1 MSGGH
6 TLRGTVFV
14 RMASDPT
21 LEIAFSVQ
29 GSWRGTGSGSATP
42 GRPTRAEPSASASQ
56 VRTADPSLMG
66 CDGRQ
71 FAAFESGPKS
81 ESQWYAVDV
90 SVVDVIQDLN
100 ALRDLAE
107 REDDPERRRAL
118 RSVRSRVADRDRG
131 AKVAEAADVLSVS
144 PTTVRAWIKT
154 GVLQSVPRSSPIRV
168 EVLNLADV
176 KRVVDLLRAH
186 GQDRDLLSAIYRRL
200 RDHDLLETDEF
211 AEGFEDLRAGR
222 VMPIGDD
229 LRKETAELDR
239 AE

>member
-1 MSGGH
+1 
-6 TLRGTVFV
+6 
-14 RMASDPT
+14 
-21 LEIAFSVQ
+21 
-29 GSWRGTGSGSATP
+29 
-42 GRPTRAEPSASASQ
+42 
-56 VRTADPSLMG
+56 
-66 CDGRQ
+66 
-71 FAAFESGPKS
+71 
-81 ESQWYAVDV
+81 VDV